1 METNFYEASTFYI
14 DRERKFQSSMPTHH
28 YHNGYEIFYLVS
40 GDICYFIDD
49 KAYQAVSGALLIIN
63 MNEIHKL
70 INSSGATFERITL
83 EFKKE
88 FLDDLFA
95 GGLAVDVMSSFCEGR
110 PFVKLTG
117 QEMSFVE
124 RLLEQMIHEFT
135 KMPTGYEPH
144 LKTLLF
150 QLLLFI
156 HRKMSA
162 APASEQTVIS
172 SIHKKTFEIV
182 DYINRNYDQKLS
194 IEQISGRFYISPSYF
209 CKTFRKSTGFTFTEY
224 LNNVRVK
231 EAKILLTRGS
241 DKVANIAERVGFE
254 SLTHFGRIFKEFTG
268 LPPLKYRQQYK
279 SPL

>member
-14 DRERKFQSSMPTHH
+14 DRERKFQSSMPAHH

-49 KAYQAVSGALLIIN
+49 KAYQAVSGALLIID

-70 INSSGATFERITL
+70 VNSSGASFERVTL
-83 EFKKE
+83 EFKKD
-88 FLDDLFA
+88 FLDDLFPC
-95 GGLAVDVMSSFCEGR
+95 GLTVDVMSSFSRGR
-110 PFVKLTG
+110 PFVKLSG

-124 RLLEQMIHEFT
+124 RLLDQMIHEFT
-135 KMPTGYEPH
+135 KMPEGYEPN

-162 APASEQTVIS
+162 SPAADQTAVN

-182 DYINRNYDQKLS
+182 DYVNRHYDEKLT
-194 IEQISGRFYISPSYF
+194 IEQISSRFYISPSHF

-224 LNNVRVK
+224 LNNVRIK
-231 EAKILLTRGS
+231 EAKVLLTGGS
-241 DKVANIAERVGFE
+241 DKVANIADTVGFE

-268 LPPLKYRQQYK
+268 LSPLKYRQQYK
-279 SPL
+279 TF